1 MSYVII
7 NRDEDDMMGL
17 RSQMRRNYRGGGEYR
32 NYGGSSAMMRNDGSM
47 REHYYKMGYRHAMED
62 MEEEEEQYR
71 RQRDSR
77 GRYV

>member
-17 RSQMRRNYRGGGEYR
+17 RSQMRRNYRGGEYR

-62 MEEEEEQYR
+62 MEDDEQYR